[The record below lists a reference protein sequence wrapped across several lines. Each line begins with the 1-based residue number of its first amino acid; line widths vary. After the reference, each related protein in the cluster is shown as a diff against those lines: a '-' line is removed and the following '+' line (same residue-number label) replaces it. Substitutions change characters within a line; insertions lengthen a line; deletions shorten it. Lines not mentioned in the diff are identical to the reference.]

1 MTSNKK
7 KLYTTSKFGY
17 TYQSDDIHYNSQ
29 YFREHFPNLC
39 DHQDNDAR
47 LQNGTSSQNNNQSVD
62 SQNTVMAKIYTTTL
76 ANTLQNAIVVSK
88 SITRPSKKIKISG
101 GAPLI
106 SANAAG
112 PSPSAHLI
120 VSFKIAGLGENMTT
134 TATASAD
141 VTAVY
146 ACINRRGSF
155 PNDLR
160 KTEVSGPVEASVRF
174 TSRKKEQVTQILTI
188 YLPAITLECPLGQEM
203 VLVSVSYT
211 NIQVSEPHTGTVS
224 IEGIF
229 ERTNFEI

>member
-7 KLYTTSKFGY
+7 KLYTTNKSGY

-39 DHQDNDAR
+39 DNQNNDAR
-47 LQNGTSSQNNNQSVD
+47 LQNGTNLQNNNQFVD

-76 ANTLQNAIVVSK
+76 ANTLQNAVVVSK
-88 SITRPSKKIKISG
+88 SITRPSKKIEISG

-120 VSFKIAGLGENMTT
+120 VSFKIAGLDDNMTT

-146 ACINRRGSF
+146 ACINRSGNF
-155 PNDLR
+155 PNDL
-160 KTEVSGPVEASVRF
+160 KKAVVSGPVKASVRF
-174 TSRKKEQVTQILTI
+174 TSGKIEQVTRTLTI
-188 YLPAITLECPLGQEM
+188 YLPALTLECPLGQEM
-203 VLVSVSYT
+203 VLVSASYT
-211 NIQVSEPHTGTVS
+211 NVQVSEPHTGTVS